1 MSDLN
6 EKIEGLREQQEK
18 AKNFFEEK
26 KLELEQAKEIFL
38 KLQGAIEI
46 LTSMDE
52 QEEEK
57 PKEKKESKK

>member
-6 EKIEGLREQQEK
+6 EKIEGLKEQQEQ
-18 AKNFFEEK
+18 AKKFFEEK
-26 KLELEQAKEIFL
+26 KIEMEQAKEIFL

-52 QEEEK
+52 EEEK

>member
-26 KLELEQAKEIFL
+26 KLELEQPKEIFL
-38 KLQGAIEI
+38 KLQGANEI

-52 QEEEK
+52 EEK
-57 PKEKKESKK
+57 ERSKEKKESKK

>member
-6 EKIEGLREQQEK
+6 ERIEGLKEQQEQ
-18 AKNFFEEK
+18 AKKFFEEK
-26 KLELEQAKEIFL
+26 KIEMEQAKEIFL

-52 QEEEK
+52 EKEK

>member
-26 KLELEQAKEIFL
+26 KIEMEQAKEIFL

>member
-52 QEEEK
+52 EK
-57 PKEKKESKK
+57 KESSKEKKESKK

>member
-6 EKIEGLREQQEK
+6 EKIEGLKEQQEQ
-18 AKNFFEEK
+18 AKKIFEEK
-26 KLELEQAKEIFL
+26 KIEMEQAKEIFL

-52 QEEEK
+52 DKEK

>member
-6 EKIEGLREQQEK
+6 EKIEGLKEQQEQ
-18 AKNFFEEK
+18 AKKFFEEK
-26 KLELEQAKEIFL
+26 KIEMEQAKEIFL

-52 QEEEK
+52 EKEK

>member
-52 QEEEK
+52 EEK
-57 PKEKKESKK
+57 EGSKEKKESKK

>member
-6 EKIEGLREQQEK
+6 EKIEGLKEQQEQ
-18 AKNFFEEK
+18 AKKFFEEK
-26 KLELEQAKEIFL
+26 KIEMEQAKEIFL

-52 QEEEK
+52 DKEK

>member
-6 EKIEGLREQQEK
+6 EKIEGLKEQQEQ
-18 AKNFFEEK
+18 AKKVFEEK
-26 KLELEQAKEIFL
+26 KIEMEQAKEIFL

>member
-6 EKIEGLREQQEK
+6 EKIEGLKEQQEQ
-18 AKNFFEEK
+18 AKKFFEEK
-26 KLELEQAKEIFL
+26 KIEMEQAKEIFL